1 MSDGVVLAAQE
12 GPAAQL
18 DLFNLLL
25 VLVAAWVA
33 GRLTTR
39 LGYPAILGEILA
51 GIVLGPPALGL
62 LQAGASL
69 DAIAELGVLLMML
82 YIGTEIDLHSL
93 RKASVPGLLAAIGGF
108 VVPFALGYWTILLFG
123 GDTTTALLVGAA
135 VAVTSLATKSRILV
149 DLRLLDTRIAYVLM
163 AAALLSDTATLV
175 VFSGVLGFAEVGSFD
190 LAGTALIAGEI
201 VLFLAAVGVLGL
213 VVLPRVGR
221 WVRARGTLD
230 RLGGFAIIVGVGL
243 ACGELAELA
252 GLHGILG
259 AFLAG
264 MFLRE
269 GVFEPR
275 TFHEANGLL
284 RDVSIGL
291 LAPVFFVT
299 AGFEITFDVFQ
310 TDLAL
315 LLTILVAA
323 SVGKLFGT
331 AIFYAFSGNGWR
343 EGLTIGAAMNGRGA
357 VEIIVAGIALD
368 MGFITQEIF
377 SILVFMAIATTATVP
392 ILLKLGVDWLRR
404 HEELVHTEQ
413 SRTLVL
419 IVSAGPTAQ
428 EIADVLQQTREVVL
442 IDSNP
447 DAVGQARQRGFTVVE
462 GNALD
467 EGVLERARI
476 AEAGLVLA
484 MTPNSQVNVLVAQ
497 LARTTYF
504 VPKVAIAVT
513 SSLTRSLERLAAE
526 VEAMPLFREGVSIRS
541 WDDDLQREQAHLVE
555 VEVEQETDGTPLL
568 VGLQSGQSGF
578 PIAVQR
584 GTQRFPFPLVDDL
597 MAGDLIIMLMRTT
610 DAEKRGLGP
619 FPQVI

>member
-1 MSDGVVLAAQE
+1 MSDGVLLAAQE

-39 LGYPAILGEILA
+39 LGYPAILGEILV

-62 LQAGASL
+62 LHGADSL

-82 YIGTEIDLHSL
+82 YIGTEIDLRSL

-108 VVPFALGYWTILLFG
+108 VTPFVLAYWTIALFG
-123 GDTTTALLVGAA
+123 GDTITALLVGAA

-175 VFSGVLGFAEVGSFD
+175 VFSGILGFAEVGSFD
-190 LAGTALIAGEI
+190 LARTALIAGEI
-201 VLFLAAVGVLGL
+201 ILFLAVVGVIGL

-221 WVRARGTLD
+221 WIKARGPLD

-259 AFLAG
+259 AFVAG

-269 GVFEPR
+269 GIFEPR

-284 RDVSIGL
+284 RDVSLGL

-299 AGFEITFDVFQ
+299 AGFQITFDVFW
-310 TDLAL
+310 TDLGL
-315 LLTILVAA
+315 LLAILAAA
-323 SVGKLFGT
+323 SVGKLLGT

-404 HEELVHTEQ
+404 HEELVHTEET
-413 SRTLVL
+413 RTLVL

-428 EIADVLQQTREVVL
+428 EIANVLRPGRDVVL
-442 IDSNP
+442 IDSNS
-447 DAVGQARQRGFTVVE
+447 DAVEQARRRGFSAVE

-467 EGVLERARI
+467 ESVLERARI
-476 AEAGLVLA
+476 AEAGLLLA
-484 MTPNSQVNVLVAQ
+484 VTPNSQVNVLVAQ
-497 LARTTYF
+497 LARKTYF
-504 VPKVAIAVT
+504 VPTVAIAVT

-526 VEAMPLFREGVSIRS
+526 VEAMPLFRDGVSIRS
-541 WDDDLQREQAHLVE
+541 WDDDLQRDQAHLVE
-555 VEVEQETDGTPLL
+555 VKVEQDTDGTPLL
-568 VGLQSGQSGF
+568 AGLQSGHSGF

-584 GTQRFPFPLVDDL
+584 GTKRFPFPLVDDL
-597 MAGDLIIMLMRTT
+597 TPGDLIIMLMRTK
-610 DAEKRGLGP
+610 DDENEALDLAPK
-619 FPQVI
+619 